1 LYGKAQALDVLADQK
16 RSNEILQKAIATYF
30 KLLDLEDV
38 PDPLF
43 EAAAER
49 CINRLRFMGN
59 YNRAVDVH
67 LKLITRFPEEPKHR
81 NQLVVSYLTVNS
93 FSFQGEES

>member
-49 CINRLRFMGN
+49 CINRLRFMGI
-59 YNRAVDVH
+59 DS
-67 LKLITRFPEEPKHR
+67 LIAIIF
-81 NQLVVSYLTVNS
+81 LSFYYLY
-93 FSFQGEES
+93 F